1 MVLAVG
7 FHCLLDD
14 YTPPPPLCIP
24 VHLTTS
30 LLLHPFPLRAH
41 TSGSALRSTCLRTAR
56 TASTSHRLYLAV
68 LIGMSSQL
76 NSLGVIKAF
85 ADSVG
90 GMLATLNMSWMP
102 LFGLLHAVFFYL
114 HYMFC
119 AMMLSAGVPPV
130 LAAMTLAYSINLFGS
145 ISHYASG
152 QAAVFYGSGYMTL
165 PEVFK
170 IGAING
176 VVALALWAGLGMP
189 VWKLLGWY

>member
-1 MVLAVG
+1 
-7 FHCLLDD
+7 
-14 YTPPPPLCIP
+14 
-24 VHLTTS
+24 
-30 LLLHPFPLRAH
+30 
-41 TSGSALRSTCLRTAR
+41 
-56 TASTSHRLYLAV
+56 
-68 LIGMSSQL
+68 MSSQL
-76 NSLGVIKAF
+76 NSRGVIKAF

-114 HYMFC
+114 HYMFASQTAHVGALYSAFC